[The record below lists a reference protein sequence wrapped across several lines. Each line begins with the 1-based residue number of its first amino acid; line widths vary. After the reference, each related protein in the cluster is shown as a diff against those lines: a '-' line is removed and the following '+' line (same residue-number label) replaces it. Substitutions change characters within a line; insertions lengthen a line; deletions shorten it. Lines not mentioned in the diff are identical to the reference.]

1 MPWVL
6 VWVGLVLLK
15 LAKSKRR
22 EDSPCRGDAYSHRLS
37 YSCVRIAVVAAVWRW
52 SWVVIDAAG
61 KLRRDAKKTKRRRL
75 NVLSSNEQSS
85 RSRGSRWDIA
95 KLDGRL
101 HPARSTRSARDSGT
115 GYTKSVPA

>member
-61 KLRRDAKKTKRRRL
+61 KLRRDVNSAC
-75 NVLSSNEQSS
+75 
-85 RSRGSRWDIA
+85 
-95 KLDGRL
+95 L
-101 HPARSTRSARDSGT
+101 HRMQRKPNDD
-115 GYTKSVPA
+115 V